1 MSGVPYIRF
10 FGDDWLSGTQA
21 LSLEERGAL
30 VTIVALT
37 AATGQ
42 APELDYPRLARRL
55 GCTQGKAKKIIAAL
69 ADLGK
74 ISIEN
79 SAIANERALF
89 ETEFSQ
95 KKSKKQSENASAR
108 WAKST
113 EKPNKNNARSDAV
126 AVRRECQ
133 PEPEPEPYKLEEP
146 KGSLPEVTSG
156 APPSAQPVN
165 VNAEAVAEYNRA
177 AGEVGWPK
185 VQKMTP
191 TRSKALR
198 ARLKD
203 CGGMDGWRHAIQSA
217 AKSDFL
223 CGRSSRPWAGF
234 SFDWLVKPQNFT
246 KLMEG
251 NYANRDHHHPSAAP
265 SCTGLGPGR
274 PGHGTAAAF
283 ATVAERM
290 SRGA

>member
-1 MSGVPYIRF
+1 MSGVAYIRF

-55 GCTQGKAKKIIAAL
+55 GCTQGRAKKIIAAL

-74 ISIEN
+74 INIEN
-79 SAIANERALF
+79 GVVENERALF

-108 WAKST
+108 WTKSAKKS
-113 EKPNKNNARSDAV
+113 NKNNGCIDAT
-126 AVRRECQ
+126 AMRRECQ
-133 PEPEPEPYKLEEP
+133 PEPEPEPNNLGEP
-146 KGSLPEVTSG
+146 NGSPPEPTSG
-156 APPSAQPVN
+156 GLSSAQPVN
-165 VNAEAVAEYNRA
+165 VNAEAVAEYNRV
-177 AGEVGWPK
+177 AGEAGWPR

-191 TRSKALR
+191 TRSKALG
-198 ARLKD
+198 ARLRD
-203 CGGMDGWRHAIQSA
+203 CGGIDGWRHAIQSA
-217 AKSDFL
+217 AESDFL
-223 CGRSSRPWAGF
+223 CGRSPRPWTGF
-234 SFDWLVKPQNFT
+234 GFDWLIKSQNFT

-251 NYANRDHHHPSAAP
+251 NYANRDHHNHSSTPPIS
-265 SCTGLGPGR
+265 GRGPGG

-283 ATVAERM
+283 AAVAERM